1 MYSNTHLNICG
12 KFLLILGACMAAPL
26 AISLACQQPDSG
38 AFLLSATIT
47 AASGAVLTVL
57 FRPGRGELRLRDGY
71 ILAGLIWLGAGI
83 FGAFPFYFSG
93 AVSSPLD
100 ALFESVSGFTTTGAT
115 VFAGVEDKPMGV
127 LFWRSLSHWL
137 GGMGIIVLSVAF
149 LPRLG
154 AGAMQLFRAEVPGPS
169 AERLLPRIKETARVL
184 WLLYAV
190 LTALMVLCLLG
201 AGMGWFDAVN
211 HAFATVATG
220 GFSTRDGSVGAF
232 DNAWIEIIVIVFT
245 AAAGVNF
252 ALYYYLYNRRWHLI
266 REDRELRF
274 YLAIL
279 GGAGLILAL
288 NLFFSGAYSSWWE
301 SLRHGYFQVVTV
313 ITTTGFSTADFA
325 QWPSFARGLLIVL
338 QFLGASAGST
348 SGAIKLIRIVIVLK
362 LIAREFYRLLHP
374 KMVRPIRIGAKLIP
388 EEMLHGITA
397 FIQLYFLIFAAA
409 GLLVS
414 VTGVDMVS
422 AFSGAAATLGNVG
435 PGLGQLGPLGNYLG
449 LPAAAKVV
457 YILCMLL
464 GRLEVFSFALFL
476 AWPVLAAVRKIK
488 ERR

>member
-71 ILAGLIWLGAGI
+71 ILAGLIWLCAGI

-220 GFSTRDGSVGAF
+220 GFSTRDGSIGAF

-245 AAAGVNF
+245 AAAGLICPLLLFRTGAGISSGKTGNC
-252 ALYYYLYNRRWHLI
+252 ALPGYSGRR
-266 REDRELRF
+266 
-274 YLAIL
+274 
-279 GGAGLILAL
+279 GLILAL
-288 NLFFSGAYSSWWE
+288 NLFFSGAYSSWRE